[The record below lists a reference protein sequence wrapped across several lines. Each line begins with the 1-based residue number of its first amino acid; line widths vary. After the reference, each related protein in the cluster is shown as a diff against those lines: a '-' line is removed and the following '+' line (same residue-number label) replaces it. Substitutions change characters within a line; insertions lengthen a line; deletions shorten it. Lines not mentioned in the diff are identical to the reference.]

1 MLGIPTDNR
10 SPFDD
15 APSYEELKEV
25 VAALRLLTEQ
35 QSAQIAE
42 LEYEIAKL
50 KERLARNPRTW
61 HRSRVPTRW

>member
-50 KERLARNPRTW
+50 KE
-61 HRSRVPTRW
+61 